1 MDKKIKLY
9 SNWYDIVKKAWSIRF
24 IVLAGL
30 LTAAE
35 VILPMFENDIPRNVF
50 AFLSL
55 GAVAG
60 AFISRLVAQQNLPE

>member
-1 MDKKIKLY
+1 MKLDTRW
-9 SNWYDIVKKAWSIRF
+9 SEILKRAWSIRF
-24 IVLAGL
+24 IVIAGI

-35 VILPMFENDIPRNVF
+35 VVLPMFENDIPRNVF

-60 AFISRLVAQQNLPE
+60 AFISRLVAQQDLPE